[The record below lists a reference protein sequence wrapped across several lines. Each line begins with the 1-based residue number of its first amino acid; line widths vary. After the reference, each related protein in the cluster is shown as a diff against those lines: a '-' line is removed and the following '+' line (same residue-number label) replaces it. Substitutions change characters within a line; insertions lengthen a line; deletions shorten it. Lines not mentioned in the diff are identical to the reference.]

1 MGEPACFVQTPKVKK
16 KNSKVG
22 QEFSLMPLGQIIK
35 VHMHIS
41 EVSLIDG
48 FPYEL
53 NRRVYKCRQRMN
65 FSERKHCPHKKGQ
78 L

>member
-1 MGEPACFVQTPKVKK
+1 
-16 KNSKVG
+16 
-22 QEFSLMPLGQIIK
+22 MPLGQIIK

-41 EVSLIDG
+41 EVSVTDG